1 VAVPDQSQDPNR
13 RITKAERREEARL
26 KRAELQR
33 QMAKKRRNRLWGG
46 VALVLVVAS
55 VVALVVLQP
64 FAAASPQ
71 EILDQAPAAATAAG
85 CDAVQT
91 IGAYGGVENPDDP
104 GYDDRTHV
112 GPTFPAPKLSTYP
125 SVPPTSGPHDPTPLH
140 GGVYDTAPSIYQ
152 AIHSLE
158 HGAAIVWYDPTA
170 SGPALEELK
179 AFYSQKLA
187 SQNVSQDRVIVAPYD
202 YPDQGEAGHLPS
214 GVEMAL
220 VSWHVLR
227 TCAHVS
233 LPVAFDFTSQYAFP
247 TYGGRTYAGQSPEAE
262 RGALI

>member
-1 VAVPDQSQDPNR
+1 MPKGSQDPNR
-13 RITKAERREEARL
+13 RVTKAERREDAR
-26 KRAELQR
+26 RRREELQR
-33 QMAKKRRNRLWGG
+33 QMAKKRRTRLWGG
-46 VALVLVVAS
+46 VALVLAGA
-55 VVALVVLQP
+55 ALVGLLVLQP

-71 EILDQAPAAATAAG
+71 EVLDQAPAAAKTAG
-85 CDAVQT
+85 CGEVQT
-91 IGAYGGVENPDDP
+91 IGAYGGIDANDP
-104 GYDDRTHV
+104 KSDDRTHI

-125 SVPPTSGPHDPTPLH
+125 SVPPTSGPHDPTPLQ
-140 GGVYDTAPSIYQ
+140 GGVYDTPPPIYQ
-152 AIHSLE
+152 TIHSLE
-158 HGAAIVWYDPTA
+158 HGAAIVWYAPTA
-170 SGPALEELK
+170 TGTALDELK

-202 YPDQGEAGHLPS
+202 YPDQGAAGQLPD

-220 VSWHVLR
+220 VSWHVLQ
-227 TCAHVS
+227 TCADVS